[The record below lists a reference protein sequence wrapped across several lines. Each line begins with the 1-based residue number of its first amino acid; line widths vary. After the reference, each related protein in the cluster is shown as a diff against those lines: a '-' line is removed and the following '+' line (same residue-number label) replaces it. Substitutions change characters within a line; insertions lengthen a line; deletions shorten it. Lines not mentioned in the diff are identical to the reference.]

1 MGPFDFI
8 GSVFSSTASATVET
22 LGLLEDSARQLRS
35 GVNRTSST
43 AGKVMDL
50 ADESLNVG
58 LQEIRNELKKV
69 KSEGK

>member
-8 GSVFSSTASATVET
+8 GTVFRSTANTTVES

-35 GVNRTSST
+35 GINRTSST
-43 AGKVMDL
+43 ASRVMDL
-50 ADESLNVG
+50 ADESLAVG